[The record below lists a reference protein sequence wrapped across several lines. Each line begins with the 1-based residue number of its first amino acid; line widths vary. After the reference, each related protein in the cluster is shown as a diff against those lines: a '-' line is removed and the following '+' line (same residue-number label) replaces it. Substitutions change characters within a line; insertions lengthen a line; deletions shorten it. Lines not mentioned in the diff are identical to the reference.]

1 LYPKD
6 FSEGKKMLK
15 EERAQTATEYLI
27 IIGGAV
33 AAATAVGLYLKGI
46 PKGQQPII
54 EQTVE
59 DISK

>member
-1 LYPKD
+1 
-6 FSEGKKMLK
+6 MLK